1 MPLQHRLDLAH
12 SGRAAAGVSSG
23 LMNPF
28 AYAIPVG
35 LGVVFLT
42 LCFGIYTLFRGG
54 DFSRS
59 WSNKAM
65 RFRVIAQFVV
75 ILILVGAML
84 WSRSQHG

>member
-1 MPLQHRLDLAH
+1 
-12 SGRAAAGVSSG
+12 
-23 LMNPF
+23 MNAF
-28 AYAIPVG
+28 DYLIPIG

-54 DFSRS
+54 DFARS

-75 ILILVGAML
+75 ILILVAAML
-84 WSRSQHG
+84 WSRSHNG